1 MKILYFLFYI
11 ISIINAQII
20 TQHLGYYKLRPTI
33 KLFYPQEKNEIDI
46 ILNSYISISLIDKDD
61 FKQTISSQV
70 EFNQEIQLYLTYKTF
85 LYQTSYMIDN
95 LKPCKCKLYIN
106 KSSTYFFHDFGLGLA
121 YKFDDE
127 QFSLIHTLYNNNL
140 IEKKQYAFF
149 INQVNDSFHIG
160 GIPNNEHLYYPYKG
174 RCSIDKTQREWGCN
188 LTFLSYKDNFENTN
202 ITGIFYTGLNRMFYS
217 DFLFSFFEKKVFK
230 DYISNKTCVIEI
242 NDENKKSLL
251 CYSGINNDDYIELT
265 LGKMTIQV
273 KLRDLFIKDSS
284 FVFVSQFSSNPFQKN
299 NYTFFIGFGFLK
311 LFNYSIFDYDTST
324 VELYSDT
331 NKITNVR
338 NQSHLLFIIMVIIIC
353 ISNIFMNLYIIIQKN
368 YNNI

>member
-1 MKILYFLFYI
+1 
-11 ISIINAQII
+11 
-20 TQHLGYYKLRPTI
+20 
-33 KLFYPQEKNEIDI
+33 
-46 ILNSYISISLIDKDD
+46 
-61 FKQTISSQV
+61 
-70 EFNQEIQLYLTYKTF
+70 
-85 LYQTSYMIDN
+85 MI
-95 LKPCKCKLYIN
+95 Y
-106 KSSTYFFHDFGLGLA
+106 
-121 YKFDDE
+121 
-127 QFSLIHTLYNNNL
+127 NNL

-188 LTFLSYKDNFENTN
+188 LTFLSYKDNFEKTN

-230 DYISNKTCVIEI
+230 DYISNKTCAIEI

>member
-1 MKILYFLFYI
+1 
-11 ISIINAQII
+11 
-20 TQHLGYYKLRPTI
+20 
-33 KLFYPQEKNEIDI
+33 
-46 ILNSYISISLIDKDD
+46 
-61 FKQTISSQV
+61 
-70 EFNQEIQLYLTYKTF
+70 
-85 LYQTSYMIDN
+85 
-95 LKPCKCKLYIN
+95 
-106 KSSTYFFHDFGLGLA
+106 
-121 YKFDDE
+121 
-127 QFSLIHTLYNNNL
+127 
-140 IEKKQYAFF
+140 
-149 INQVNDSFHIG
+149 
-160 GIPNNEHLYYPYKG
+160 
-174 RCSIDKTQREWGCN
+174 
-188 LTFLSYKDNFENTN
+188 
-202 ITGIFYTGLNRMFYS
+202 MFYS

-230 DYISNKTCVIEI
+230 DYISNKTCAIEI

-284 FVFVSQFSSNPFQKN
+284 FVFVSLFSSNPFQKN